1 MARSGLTLGA
11 VPAQVFV
18 PAASVEDVTEGGLPL
33 TQACLQSFVASCS
46 LMRGVTSQAQGV
58 TIMGYTIINQ
68 IGYAGLLL
76 HIYSLPPIHLMCI
89 FQLFMSS
96 PATTRLPRLMR
107 ARDHAC
113 CVALPKHVTL
123 AFYSSEGSVKNKEN

>member
-1 MARSGLTLGA
+1 MFAEYCSKLFTDERRHL
-11 VPAQVFV
+11 QV
-18 PAASVEDVTEGGLPL
+18 
-33 TQACLQSFVASCS
+33 
-46 LMRGVTSQAQGV
+46 QGV

-89 FQLFMSS
+89 FQLFMSF

-107 ARDHAC
+107 ARDHAYC
-113 CVALPKHVTL
+113 EAL
-123 AFYSSEGSVKNKEN
+123 